1 VRLPNVK
8 ALMFDLDDTITDF
21 RTASDKAFA
30 VAFGDISRETGV
42 SLQLMRDTYMDLF
55 EDFYTMHLQGDINLE
70 EFRVYRFSR
79 MFEILR
85 LPMDDRL
92 LDLCLDFEEVYDR
105 SLEMFPDAMDVLVEL
120 SQAYP
125 MALITNGPTDAQWFK
140 INKFH
145 LEGLFDIVL
154 VSDQIGIAKPDPRIF
169 QVALAGMRVRPSEA
183 VMVGNSLEHDHWGA
197 INSGCRFIWAN
208 LTRDPL
214 PKGWP
219 EPDAEIHHF
228 TELRPLLLGFVQSD
242 EPDDGAS
249 TVSTVSTVRTER
261 TE

>member
-1 VRLPNVK
+1 
-8 ALMFDLDDTITDF
+8 MFDLDDTITDF
-21 RTASDKAFA
+21 RTASDKAFS

-70 EFRVYRFSR
+70 EFHVYRFSR
-79 MFEILR
+79 MFELLH
-85 LPMDDRL
+85 LPMDDRF
-92 LDLCLDFEEVYDR
+92 LDMCVDFEDVYDR

-125 MALITNGPTDAQWFK
+125 MALITNGPTEAQWFK

-145 LEGLFDIVL
+145 LADLFEIVL

-183 VMVGNSLEHDHWGA
+183 VMVGNSLEHDQWGA

-208 LTRDPL
+208 LTRERL
-214 PKGWP
+214 PDGWP
-219 EPDAEIHHF
+219 EPDAEVHSW
-228 TELRPLLLGFVQSD
+228 EALRPLLFGL
-242 EPDDGAS
+242 EIEEDDFQA
-249 TVSTVSTVRTER
+249 RTGP